1 MDRFDAMRLFTRIVE
16 LKSFSKAAEDLML
29 PPATATHAIKQLEA
43 RLGVRLLH
51 RTTRQVSPTP
61 DGEAYYRRCLGI
73 LADVEETEAGF
84 GASGV
89 PPKGKLRVDLQET
102 LARRFVL
109 PRLREFFARYPD
121 IELEIGTNDRYVDLV
136 REGVDCVLRVGTL
149 RDSSLVARRVATLRQ
164 VSCATPAYLKRYG
177 KPKTLDDLRSH
188 LAVNFH
194 SSATGRLLPLEF
206 EVEGAV
212 RTVQLGGKVSVYN
225 ADAYTECCL
234 NDLGIVQVPRY
245 RVAEL
250 LDNGRLREVL
260 PRHPPPPL
268 SVSVLYPHQRQ
279 LSPRVRAFVDWLAEL
294 LASAT

>member
-29 PPATATHAIKQLEA
+29 PPATATHAIQQLEA

-51 RTTRQVSPTP
+51 RTTRQVSPTQ
-61 DGEAYYRRCLGI
+61 DGEAYYQRCLGI

-84 GASGV
+84 GGSGA

-109 PRLREFFARYPD
+109 PRLREFLAHFPE
-121 IELEIGTNDRYVDLV
+121 IELEIGTGDRYVDLV
-136 REGVDCVLRVGTL
+136 REGMDCVLRVGTL
-149 RDSSLVARRVATLRQ
+149 RDSSMVARRVATMRQ
-164 VSCATPAYLKRYG
+164 VSCATPAYLKRHG
-177 KPKTLDDLRSH
+177 KPRTLDDLATH

-206 EVEGAV
+206 LVDGAL
-212 RTVQLGGKVSVYN
+212 RTVELNGKVSVYS
-225 ADAYTECCL
+225 ADAYMECCL
-234 NDLGIVQVPRY
+234 NGLGIVQVPRY

-250 LDNGRLREVL
+250 LDSGALREVL
-260 PRHPPPPL
+260 PKYPPPSLP
-268 SVSVLYPHQRQ
+268 VSVLYPHQRQ
-279 LSPRVRAFVDWLAEL
+279 LSPRVRVFVDWLAEL
-294 LASAT
+294 MSGVD